1 MIEISNLNKYYKS
14 KGDKV
19 HVLKDI
25 NISIADKERVAIL
38 GKSGAGKSTLLHI
51 MGLLNNFDS
60 GVYKIN
66 GTSVS
71 DLKDTQLAKLRN
83 EKIGFIMQ
91 DFSLNVMLPLYFNK
105 DCKYSEMQEKAL
117 KALDMVGLKDQPN
130 KKANQ
135 LSGGQRQRI
144 SIARAFVTN
153 PEIILA
159 DEPTGALDA
168 ETRDDIMKLLVQL
181 NQDNGTTLVV
191 ITHDEHVA
199 DYCGRKLYIR
209 DGKISENNAD

>member
-1 MIEISNLNKYYKS
+1 MLDHK
-14 KGDKV
+14 KV
-19 HVLKDI
+19 L
-25 NISIADKERVAIL
+25 E
-38 GKSGAGKSTLLHI
+38 
-51 MGLLNNFDS
+51 
-60 GVYKIN
+60 
-66 GTSVS
+66 
-71 DLKDTQLAKLRN
+71 
-83 EKIGFIMQ
+83 
-91 DFSLNVMLPLYFNK
+91 NVMLPLYFNK

-117 KALDMVGLKDQPN
+117 KALDMVGLKDQSN